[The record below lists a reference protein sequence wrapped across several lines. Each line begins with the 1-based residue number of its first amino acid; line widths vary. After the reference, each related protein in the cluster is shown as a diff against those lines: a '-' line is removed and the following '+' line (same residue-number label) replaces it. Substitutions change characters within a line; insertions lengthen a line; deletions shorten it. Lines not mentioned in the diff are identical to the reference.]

1 MTDDKARA
9 PATRSRSSGLGDD
22 LQRAKVGLC
31 HVLEGA
37 TQIEHAATAVA
48 QKIDA
53 IAGHLTEPE
62 TLGRVAAAG
71 LGAVL
76 AAAGRE
82 MQTAA
87 ARPPRPASSSTPPR
101 TLLRCRQHGE
111 QPWQR
116 TIVCTACGRVFQ
128 VDHAAA
134 AHFAPEVCP
143 CGAQLLPAPNVAR
156 HSATRICTPCFTR
169 IAATGGRAVR
179 RAE

>member
-1 MTDDKARA
+1 M
-9 PATRSRSSGLGDD
+9 SGLGDD
-22 LQRAKVGLC
+22 LHKAKVGLF

-37 TQIEHAATAVA
+37 TQFEQAATSVVQKVDAV
-48 QKIDA
+48 
-53 IAGHLTEPE
+53 AGHLAEPG

-71 LGAVL
+71 LSAAL

-82 MQTAA
+82 VQTAA
-87 ARPPRPASSSTPPR
+87 ARPSRPASPPASPR
-101 TLLRCRQHGE
+101 NVVRCRRHGE

-128 VDHAAA
+128 VLNASA

-143 CGAQLLPAPNVAR
+143 CGVQLLPGPHVGH
-156 HSATRICTPCFTR
+156 HSATPICTSCFTA

-179 RAE
+179 RTE